1 MRLDGGGWM
10 LMHFGMTGSL
20 AYFRSPEEEPSHSRL
35 LFAFENE
42 DTHASSALSPSRD
55 LTRLVICSS
64 LVEWNAWLSHP
75 SQSSCEYPLD
85 PREHAPMAP
94 TAPSSRPTLR
104 WPPTPIRITGPS
116 FTVQLSFEGDRAS
129 IPQLLLSNSSVR
141 REGL

>member
-42 DTHASSALSPSRD
+42 DTHASNALSPSRD

-75 SQSSCEYPLD
+75 SQSSCGYPLD
-85 PREHAPMAP
+85 LCGHGP
-94 TAPSSRPTLR
+94 TAPSSQPTLR
-104 WPPTPIRITGPS
+104 RPTPIRLTGAS
-116 FTVQLSFEGDRAS
+116 FTMQLSFQGARAS
-129 IPQLLLSNSSVR
+129 MPWPLLSDSSVKR
-141 REGL
+141 VGL